1 MLSVVPINDHP
12 QIQRLTRHAI
22 EQNALTR
29 RDHLWLTSAILGD
42 PTLSPLDRTQINHV
56 LDLIRMGRVRLVN

>member
-22 EQNALTR
+22 EQGALTR
-29 RDHLWLTSAILGD
+29 RDHLWLTSAILSD

-56 LDLIRMGRVRLVN
+56 LDLIRRGRVRLVN